1 MDQSRKVFR
10 HHWKELLKI
19 SKTAKF
25 VSDTSKDSA
34 SQCSE
39 NLQAF
44 VWWGEGGGASLYPPH
59 KSVKCRDFE
68 QLYLR

>member
-44 VWWGEGGGASLYPPH
+44 VWWGEGGGGKFVPPTQVC
-59 KSVKCRDFE
+59 KMSR
-68 QLYLR
+68 L